1 MLTSAVLRMV
11 GFCTR
16 HPWQVIIIAAALA
29 IGSALYTATHFAITT
44 DTDQLLPKDLPW
56 RQHELAYRDAFPQDH
71 ILAVV
76 QGPTPELVETA
87 ADKLAAELRIRDG
100 RFSSVRRPQGSEF
113 LQRSALLFLPVD
125 QVTDAAGRLAAAKPL
140 IEVLAADPT
149 LRGVM
154 QALTSGIGA
163 GQARRMPP
171 DALAG
176 PMNMLSDTLD
186 DLFAGRFPSFSWRVL
201 MNGKPVAP
209 DELRGFV
216 QIEPK
221 LDFSALEPGRA
232 AIDAIRQAAD
242 ELKLAPMFGTTV
254 RLTGQVAINDEQ
266 FVTLGKGIL
275 PNLAGT
281 VLAVLVIL
289 WLALRSAHTNLAVFV
304 SLCVGFVVTA
314 AAGLLMVG
322 AFNLIS
328 VAFGILFIGLA
339 ADFCIQFTVRYRSE
353 RHERDEV
360 RAALRGAAARAG
372 GPLALAA
379 AGTMFGFFS
388 FVPTAYR
395 GIAELGLIAGF
406 GMMAAFVT
414 TITLLP
420 ALLTVFGPPGEPERM
435 GFVALAPADR
445 FLARHRIAVV
455 AGTIIVVLAGMPLL
469 SRMRFDFDPI
479 HLQDP
484 ESEAVSTYRELIT
497 VPELGISSAN
507 IVAPSVAEVDQ
518 INQRALGLAEV
529 SETRSIYNLVPSDQ
543 DRKLPVIRRAAAA
556 LGPAINPAATRPAP
570 SDEETVHAI
579 RTAVTE
585 LRRLATAG
593 EGDATAAA
601 SRLSGL
607 LDRLANSDAA
617 VRDKARDTLIPPL
630 RLDLDRLRN
639 MLRPERVTVQSVP
652 SELARDWVALD
663 GRARIEV
670 LPKGDPNDTATS
682 RRFAAAVLTIAPDV
696 TGTPV
701 WLIEAEHTVVRAFIE
716 AGALAVLVDRPHA
729 VDHPAALRRRAVDSG
744 PPPRSRRRHP
754 GAHGAARRVAEFRQ
768 RHCAAAVAR
777 RRGGV
782 QDLLY
787 HGLANRPDEPAAVNP
802 DARGIF
808 QRADDGNG
816 VRQPLALQTAGH
828 VEHGQADGSVAGLH
842 AGRRGSV
849 PAGPYGAAARR
860 QRPECGVTARVHR
873 PCHRKFFRRTYRCVR
888 L

>member
-1 MLTSAVLRMV
+1 MLTSAVLRIV

-16 HPWQVIIIAAALA
+16 HPWQVIIIAAVLT

-44 DTDQLLPKDLPW
+44 DTDELMPKDLPW
-56 RQHELAYRDAFPQDH
+56 RQHELAYREAFPQDQ
-71 ILAVV
+71 ILVVV
-76 QGPTPELVETA
+76 QGPTTELVEMG
-87 ADKLAAELRIRDG
+87 ADRLAAELRTRHD
-100 RFSSVRRPQGSEF
+100 RFLSVRRPQGSEF

-125 QVTDAAGRLAAAKPL
+125 QLTDTAGRLAAAKPL
-140 IEVLAADPT
+140 IEVLAADPS

-154 QALTSGIGA
+154 HALTIGIGA

-201 MNGKPVAP
+201 MNGKPAAP
-209 DELRGFV
+209 DELRAFI

-221 LDFSALEPGRA
+221 LDYSALEPGRA

-242 ELKLAPMFGTTV
+242 ELKLGPTFGTTV

-266 FVTLGKGIL
+266 FVTLGKGML

-289 WLALRSAHTNLAVFV
+289 WLALRSPQINLAVFV
-304 SLCVGFVVTA
+304 SLCVGLLVTA

-328 VAFGILFIGLA
+328 VASGILFIGLA
-339 ADFCIQFTVRYRSE
+339 ADFCIQFTVRYRTE

-360 RAALRGAAARAG
+360 RAALRGAAERAG

-379 AGTMFGFFS
+379 AGTMIGFFS

-420 ALLTVFGPPGEPERM
+420 ALLTVLGPPGEPERM

-455 AGTIIVVLAGMPLL
+455 AGTIIVVLAGTPLL

-484 ESEAVSTYRELIT
+484 YGEAVSTYRELIK
-497 VPELGISSAN
+497 VPELGISAVN
-507 IVAPSVAEVDQ
+507 IVAPSVAEIDR
-518 INQRALGLAEV
+518 ITKRAAGLAEV
-529 SETRSIYNLVPSDQ
+529 SETRSIQNLVPSDQ
-543 DRKLPVIRRAAAA
+543 DRKLPLIQRAAAA
-556 LGPAINPAATRPAP
+556 LGPTLNPSATRPAP
-570 SDEETVHAI
+570 SDQETIHAI
-579 RTAVTE
+579 RAAVTE
-585 LRRLATAG
+585 LRRLATA
-593 EGDATAAA
+593 EGDGGAAA

-607 LDRLANSDAA
+607 LDRLANADAA
-617 VRDKARDTLIPPL
+617 MRDKARDALIAPL

-639 MLRPERVTVQSVP
+639 MLRPEPVTVQSVP
-652 SELARDWVALD
+652 PELARDWVATD

-670 LPKGDPNDTATS
+670 LPKGDPNDTATL
-682 RRFAAAVLTIAPDV
+682 RQFAAAVLAIAPDA

-701 WLIEAEHTVVRAFIE
+701 WLTEAEHTVVRAFIE
-716 AGALAVLVDRPHA
+716 AAALAVLVIA
-729 VDHPAALRRRAVDSG
+729 VMLWITLRHFGDVLLTLVPLIVAGAVTLELMVLLGEPLNFANVIALPLLLGVGVAFKIYYIMAWRAGRTNLLQSTLTRAVFFSALTTVTAFG
-744 PPPRSRRRHP
+744 SLWLSNQP
-754 GAHGAARRVAEFRQ
+754 GMSSMGKLMALALL
-768 RHCAAAVAR
+768 CTLAAAVLFQPALMGPPRGDRAR
-777 RRGGV
+777 NV
-782 QDLLY
+782 
-787 HGLANRPDEPAAVNP
+787 V
-802 DARGIF
+802 
-808 QRADDGNG
+808 
-816 VRQPLALQTAGH
+816 
-828 VEHGQADGSVAGLH
+828 
-842 AGRRGSV
+842 
-849 PAGPYGAAARR
+849 
-860 QRPECGVTARVHR
+860 
-873 PCHRKFFRRTYRCVR
+873 
-888 L
+888 

>member
-1 MLTSAVLRMV
+1 MLTSAVLRIV

-16 HPWQVIIIAAALA
+16 HPWQVIIIAAVLT

-44 DTDQLLPKDLPW
+44 DTDELMPKDLPW
-56 RQHELAYRDAFPQDH
+56 RQHELAYREAFPQDQ
-71 ILAVV
+71 ILVVV
-76 QGPTPELVETA
+76 QGPTTELVEMG
-87 ADKLAAELRIRDG
+87 ADRLAAELRTRHD
-100 RFSSVRRPQGSEF
+100 RFLSVRRPQGSEF

-125 QVTDAAGRLAAAKPL
+125 QLTDTAGRLAAAKPL
-140 IEVLAADPT
+140 IEVLAADPS

-154 QALTSGIGA
+154 HALTIGIGA

-201 MNGKPVAP
+201 MNGKPAAP
-209 DELRGFV
+209 DELRAFI

-221 LDFSALEPGRA
+221 LDYSALEPGRA

-242 ELKLAPMFGTTV
+242 ELKLGPTFGTTV

-266 FVTLGKGIL
+266 FVTLGKGML

-289 WLALRSAHTNLAVFV
+289 WLALRSPQINLAVFV
-304 SLCVGFVVTA
+304 SLCVGLLVTA

-328 VAFGILFIGLA
+328 VASGILFIGLA
-339 ADFCIQFTVRYRSE
+339 ADFCIQFTVRYRTE

-360 RAALRGAAARAG
+360 RAALRGAAERAG

-379 AGTMFGFFS
+379 AGTMIGFFS

-420 ALLTVFGPPGEPERM
+420 ALLTVLGPPGEPERM

-455 AGTIIVVLAGMPLL
+455 AGTIIVVLAGTPLL

-484 ESEAVSTYRELIT
+484 YGEAVSTYRELIK
-497 VPELGISSAN
+497 VPELGISAVN
-507 IVAPSVAEVDQ
+507 IVAPSVAEIDR
-518 INQRALGLAEV
+518 ITKRAAGLAEV
-529 SETRSIYNLVPSDQ
+529 SETRSIQNLVPSDQ
-543 DRKLPVIRRAAAA
+543 DRKLPLIQRAAAA
-556 LGPAINPAATRPAP
+556 LGPTLNPSATRPAP
-570 SDEETVHAI
+570 SDQETIHAI
-579 RTAVTE
+579 RAAVTE
-585 LRRLATAG
+585 LRRLATA
-593 EGDATAAA
+593 EGDGGAAA

-607 LDRLANSDAA
+607 LDRLANADAA
-617 VRDKARDTLIPPL
+617 MRDKARDALIAPL

-639 MLRPERVTVQSVP
+639 MLRPEPVTVQSVP
-652 SELARDWVALD
+652 SELARDWVATD

-670 LPKGDPNDTATS
+670 LPKGDPNDTATL
-682 RRFAAAVLTIAPDV
+682 RQFAAAVLAIAPDA

-701 WLIEAEHTVVRAFIE
+701 WLTEAEHTVVRAFIE
-716 AGALAVLVDRPHA
+716 AAALAVLVIA
-729 VDHPAALRRRAVDSG
+729 VMLWITLRHFGDVLLTLVPLIVAGAVTLELMVLLGEPLNFANVIALPLLLGVGVAFKIYYIMAWRAGRTNLLQSTLTRAVFFSALTTVTAFG
-744 PPPRSRRRHP
+744 SLWLSNQPSMSSM
-754 GAHGAARRVAEFRQ
+754 GKLMALALL
-768 RHCAAAVAR
+768 CTLAAAVLFQPALMGPPRGDRAR
-777 RRGGV
+777 NV
-782 QDLLY
+782 
-787 HGLANRPDEPAAVNP
+787 V
-802 DARGIF
+802 
-808 QRADDGNG
+808 
-816 VRQPLALQTAGH
+816 
-828 VEHGQADGSVAGLH
+828 
-842 AGRRGSV
+842 
-849 PAGPYGAAARR
+849 
-860 QRPECGVTARVHR
+860 
-873 PCHRKFFRRTYRCVR
+873 
-888 L
+888 

>member
-16 HPWQVIIIAAALA
+16 HPWPVIVIAAVLA

-44 DTDQLLPKDLPW
+44 DTDQLLPQDLPW
-56 RQHELAYRDAFPQDH
+56 RQNEQAYRDAFPQDQ
-71 ILAVV
+71 ILVVV
-76 QGPTPELVETA
+76 QGPTPELVEMA
-87 ADKLAAELRIRDG
+87 AGRLAAELRTRHD

-113 LQRSALLFLPVD
+113 LQRSALLFPPID
-125 QVTDAAGRLAAAKPL
+125 QVTDTAGRLAAAKPV
-140 IEVLAADPT
+140 IEMLAVDPS

-154 QALTSGIGA
+154 RALTFGIGA
-163 GQARRMPP
+163 VQARRMPP

-186 DLFAGRFPSFSWRVL
+186 DLFAGRYPSFSWRVL
-201 MNGKPVAP
+201 MSGEPAAP
-209 DELRGFV
+209 NEPRGLI

-242 ELKLAPMFGTTV
+242 ELQLGPMFGTRV
-254 RLTGQVAINDEQ
+254 RLTGQVVINDEQ
-266 FVTLGKGIL
+266 FVTLSKGML
-275 PNLAGT
+275 PNLAAT

-328 VAFGILFIGLA
+328 VAFGVLFIGLA

-379 AGTMFGFFS
+379 AGTMLGFFS
-388 FVPTAYR
+388 FVPTDYR
-395 GIAELGLIAGF
+395 GIAELGVITGF
-406 GMMAAFVT
+406 GMMVAFIT

-420 ALLTVFGPPGEPERM
+420 ALLTVLGTPGEPDRM

-484 ESEAVSTYRELIT
+484 EGEAVSTYRELIT
-497 VPELGISSAN
+497 VPEIGISSAN

-518 INQRALGLAEV
+518 ITQRAAGLPEV
-529 SETRSIYNLVPSDQ
+529 SGTRSIQNLVPNDQ
-543 DRKLPVIRRAAAA
+543 GRKLPMIQRAAAA
-556 LGPAINPAATRPAP
+556 LGPAINRSATRPAP
-570 SDEETVHAI
+570 SDEETVGAI
-579 RTAVTE
+579 RAAVTD

-593 EGDATAAA
+593 EGDAAAA

-607 LDRLANSDAA
+607 LYRLANADAA
-617 VRDKARDTLIPPL
+617 VRDKARDALIAPL
-630 RLDLDRLRN
+630 RLELDRLRD
-639 MLRPERVTVQSVP
+639 MLKPERVTVQSVP
-652 SELARDWVALD
+652 SELARDWVAPD

-670 LPKGDPNDTATS
+670 LPGGDPNDAATS
-682 RRFAAAVLTIAPDV
+682 RRFAAAVLAIAPDV
-696 TGTPV
+696 AGTPV

-716 AGALAVLVDRPHA
+716 AGALAVLVIA
-729 VDHPAALRRRAVDSG
+729 VMLWIALRRLGDVLLTLVPLIVAGAVTLELMVLLGEPLNFANVIALPLLLGVGVAFKIYYVMAWRAGRTNLLQSTLTRAVFFSALTTATAFGSLWLSDQ
-744 PPPRSRRRHP
+744 P
-754 GAHGAARRVAEFRQ
+754 GISSMGKLMALALV
-768 RHCAAAVAR
+768 CTLAAAVLFQPALMGPP
-777 RRGGV
+777 RGDNA
-782 QDLLY
+782 QKM
-787 HGLANRPDEPAAVNP
+787 A
-802 DARGIF
+802 
-808 QRADDGNG
+808 
-816 VRQPLALQTAGH
+816 
-828 VEHGQADGSVAGLH
+828 
-842 AGRRGSV
+842 
-849 PAGPYGAAARR
+849 
-860 QRPECGVTARVHR
+860 
-873 PCHRKFFRRTYRCVR
+873 
-888 L
+888 